1 MVCQQ
6 RLRDLLDA
14 VAFTD
19 QASTLANNHAEHA
32 DGDGVLGYGQRYR

>member
-19 QASTLANNHAEHA
+19 QASTLTNDHAEHA
-32 DGDGVLGYGQRYR
+32 DRYGVFGYRQRYR